1 MKHFNFLRQAL
12 LPLLVMLA
20 VVLPAAA
27 QPLNGTYTVY
37 GTSPNYTSLSAAISD
52 LNSKGVSGP
61 VTIKVRPGT
70 HTMTGLTINNITG
83 ASATNRITIESE
95 NGSSATTVIRNTN
108 TSTSSSSNFVFR
120 FNSAKYVT
128 VKNLG
133 LNKTSSSAGRCVVFE
148 GSAQHNIVDACRMYG
163 STSRSSSTSRS
174 RVYASGVSQ
183 ASNNVIT
190 NCKIEYGA
198 HAIYWRGSSQSTSG
212 TSDNNEFSNNECI
225 QNGYNG
231 IYVQYVDGV
240 KILNN
245 TINNTLSSYFYAINV
260 NYAYGATQV
269 NNNKGSLTGK
279 TSSLYAIY
287 MNRCEGTSSTNVMV
301 ENNEFTG
308 SSSSSVYPVYNGW
321 CEYLTYKGNKVNFYS
336 SGSFGYAYLYG
347 AYYGEN
353 NTIDNNDITG
363 NANYYSRLYG
373 VYYSKGS
380 KFNNNKVDFTARTYY
395 MYGYTL
401 YRADNAEANGNT
413 LTFKG
418 GYGCY
423 NYMPYGANDFVCNDN
438 VIDCSATRTSASCYG
453 AYGYLYG
460 NSGGTFNNNIVKAE
474 SPSTSS
480 WASIYAG
487 YFYYAKNVTIANN
500 VFWSKNSTNSSR
512 AYAMTAY
519 YNTNTKYYNNTAH
532 AQSNGNNAY
541 AAYIYNFG
549 SQYSTELKNN
559 VFSKSGNNGY
569 AAYSRYDD
577 NVTMDYNLYAK
588 ASGGLIQFGNKA
600 GYSSIQAIRNATAHA
615 SNSLTYVPAFV
626 NAATGDLRPD
636 ATAPA
641 VWALNGRGVQIAGN
655 DKDINGASRAVTTVQ
670 GVPDLGAYEFTPT
683 ATPPNCTAIPA
694 AAAAGATQT
703 FLFGQDTV
711 ATIAW
716 ESGST
721 VPASAIAM
729 KQYTGTNPPGITS
742 INPTQ
747 MFYYVDAGLGN
758 GTYDFDMNLY
768 YKDPAMGTIASE
780 SALRLAEKVGTS
792 AWSGYSPAVSSSNTT
807 RNFISTPD
815 LTKSGLWTGI
825 DVSDNASADVI
836 IDPMSPFCPGT
847 YNVKLRVKNSG
858 NNKINSLK
866 ITWQEN
872 GVTKGTINYNST
884 IDINGSANGNEAIIP
899 LGNVTFA
906 NSAVN
911 IKAWTHEPNNKVD
924 PVPGDDTLDVEMH
937 AALAGDYTIGGTSPD
952 YAVVS
957 DAITALNTYGI
968 CGNVNFDIRPGTY
981 TGQLV
986 LGKVN
991 GTGANAR
998 ITFRSENGDPT
1009 SVTVTATPTNF
1020 NDAYIWKL
1028 DGAEYVTIKNITITT
1043 ATASYGRLIEM
1054 ANKPKHDSISGCHLT
1069 CLNGTNFYQC
1079 LVYANQAGG
1088 EDLVIDNNT
1097 TTGGYY
1103 GMYFSGNNS
1112 NYVKGLV
1119 ISNNTLTGNG
1129 WSALYVP
1136 YSANDIKINYNK
1148 ITNPT
1153 ANGYYGVYWYMYNMP
1168 AGVREFIGNEISGSW
1183 RYGVYSYYN
1192 DGTAANHLKVM
1203 NNAIAVHNPAGT
1215 SYYGVLFSYNKY
1227 MDVINNSFYMNSTN
1241 TNSYAAYFYHSSSTY
1256 RDITVRNNVFVGK
1269 GSSRT
1274 LYAYRVSNTQTY
1286 DYNNFYSNGTA
1297 LLYYNGSARN
1307 SLAAY
1312 RSASGQGAHSL
1323 TYEPVF
1329 MGNTDLRPDPSS
1341 PAAWALNG
1349 RGVHITGNTTD
1360 INKNTRVDKR
1370 ADGVPDI
1377 GAYEFEPTSIPPAA
1391 DATPA
1396 TPAPGTTQVFSFG
1409 GNEVAQITWDPALKL
1424 TSPITVRQYSGR
1436 RAPGVNTATP
1446 QSAANNMYF
1455 YTEVDP
1461 SGPGKTYSFDVKV
1474 NYMDIWLGTIAQE
1487 NELKLAHH
1495 LAPNPWAV
1503 YGGTLSSVNTGTN
1516 VLSGTGLTSFGN
1528 YTGLQNGSIFSS
1540 FVHPSGST
1548 IFCYGDTVTLNAVHT
1563 SSGGTYSYEWTLN
1576 NNTIPGATSSTYKT
1590 TQPGD
1595 YSVVITE
1602 VKNGNT
1608 KKAQSIPITVTAVA
1622 PPMALVTASGPLTYC
1637 TGSNLVL
1644 YASNGTGLVY
1654 QWALNGVDIAGAN
1667 SSTYTIKQPGNY
1679 SVKVENIG
1687 CFTESIVTPV
1697 TSGPLVVDL
1706 GADTSFCEVKNVPL
1720 TLDAG
1725 FPGAKYS
1732 WNTGDTT
1739 RTISPKVSGDYYV
1752 TVNGGTNCIDTDT
1765 IQVNID
1771 PLPSA
1776 NGISYVK
1783 AGSNYTFSPSGP
1795 QNANSYLWL
1804 FSDGSSSTNKVVN
1817 KNVNDPNLHIR
1828 LVMYNNCGSDTI
1840 TLGFPLNVTSVSGE
1854 AAISLY
1860 PNPATEQI
1868 TLNISGDIELNDI
1881 SVINAVGQVMYHNAE
1896 VKSNEMKLDVSG
1908 YTNGHYML
1916 RVTTKDGV
1924 MLSKPFDVLK

>member
-20 VVLPAAA
+20 VVIPAAA

-37 GTSPNYTSLSAAISD
+37 GASPNYTSLSAAISD

-70 HTMTGLTINNITG
+70 HTMSGLTINNITG
-83 ASATNRITIESE
+83 ASATNRVTIESE
-95 NGSSATTVIRNTN
+95 NGSHSTTVIRN
-108 TSTSSSSNFVFR
+108 TSTSSSSTQNFVFR
-120 FNSAKYVT
+120 FNGAKYVT

-133 LNKTSSSAGRCVVFE
+133 LEKTSSSYGRCVVFE
-148 GSAQHNIVDACRMYG
+148 GASQYDIVDGCRLYG

-174 RVYASGVSQ
+174 RVYANSVSQ
-183 ASNNVIT
+183 ASNNIIT

-198 HAIYWRGSSQSTSG
+198 HAIYWRGSSSSSSG

-225 QNGYNG
+225 QNGYYG
-231 IYVQYVDGV
+231 IYTYYTDGTKV
-240 KILNN
+240 LNN
-245 TINNTLSSYFYAINV
+245 TINNTLSSYFYAV
-260 NYAYGATQV
+260 YMGYAYGTTQV

-279 TSSLYAIY
+279 TSSVYPIY
-287 MNRCEGTSSTNVMV
+287 MYYCEGNSTTNVMV

-308 SSSSSVYPVYNGW
+308 STSSSVYPSYNYY
-321 CEYLTYKGNKVNFYS
+321 CKYLTYKGNKIDLYS
-336 SGSFGYAYLYG
+336 SGFYSYGYIYSS
-347 AYYGEN
+347 YYGN
-353 NTIDNNDITG
+353 DNTIENNDIKS
-363 NANYYSRLYG
+363 NVNYYTWGYLNYRSKGTKMNYNKFDLKTRSYYTYAYS
-373 VYYSKGS
+373 VYYS
-380 KFNNNKVDFTARTYY
+380 D
-395 MYGYTL
+395 
-401 YRADNAEANGNT
+401 DAEAKGNEMK
-413 LTFKG
+413 LD
-418 GYGCY
+418 GYRGCY
-423 NYMPYGANDFVCNDN
+423 NYFPYGCSNYVVDGNT
-438 VIDCSATRTSASCYG
+438 IDAYSQLGSCYA
-453 AYGYLYG
+453 AYAYSYG
-460 NSGGTFNNNIVKAE
+460 TNNGVFANNILKAE
-474 SPSTSS
+474 SKSTSS
-480 WASIYAG
+480 WNSIYGA
-487 YFYYAKNVTIANN
+487 YLYYAKNVNIYNN
-500 VFWSKNSTNSSR
+500 AVWVKGNGR
-512 AYAMTAY
+512 PYALYIGYAT
-519 YNTNTKYYNNTAH
+519 NTNVHNNTFH
-532 AQSNGNNAY
+532 VESTSSNGY
-541 AAYIYNFG
+541 AAYIYNYG
-549 SQYSTELKNN
+549 SQYSTDFKNN
-559 VFSKSGNNGY
+559 VFSKSSNNGF
-569 AAYSRYDD
+569 AVYSRFDD

-588 ASGGLIQFGNKA
+588 ASGGLITFANKG
-600 GYSSIQAIRNATAHA
+600 GYSSIQALRNATNHGD
-615 SNSLTYVPAFV
+615 NSLTYVPAFM
-626 NAATGDLRPD
+626 NQSTGDLRPD
-636 ATAPA
+636 PSAPA
-641 VWALNGRGVQIAGN
+641 SWALNGRGVQVAGN
-655 DKDINGASRAVTTVQ
+655 NKDITGAARAETTVQ

-694 AAAAGATQT
+694 AATAGSTQT

-716 ESGST
+716 ATGST
-721 VPASAIAM
+721 VPSTIDM

-747 MFYYVDAGLGN
+747 MFYYVDAGF
-758 GTYDFDMNLY
+758 GTGTHDYNLNLY

-780 SALRLAEKVGTS
+780 AALRLAEKVGTN
-792 AWSGYSPAVSSSNTT
+792 AWSPYSPAVSNSNTI
-807 RNFISTPD
+807 RNYISTPN

-836 IDPMSPFCPGT
+836 IDPVSPFCPGT

-866 ITWQEN
+866 VTWQEN
-872 GVTKGTINYNST
+872 GVTKGTINYNNT

-906 NSAVN
+906 NSTVN
-911 IKAWTHEPNNKVD
+911 LKAWTHAPNNKVD
-924 PVPGDDTLDVEMH
+924 PVPGDDTLTAEMH
-937 AALAGDYTIGGTSPD
+937 AALAGNYTIGGTTPN
-952 YAVVS
+952 YPVVS
-957 DAITALNTYGI
+957 DAITDLNKYGI

-981 TGQLV
+981 AGQLV

-991 GTGANAR
+991 GTGSNAR
-998 ITFRSENGDPT
+998 ITFQAENGDNS
-1009 SVTVTATPTNF
+1009 SVTVTASPTNF

-1028 DGAEYVTIKNITITT
+1028 DDAEYVTIKNITVTT
-1043 ATASYGRLIEM
+1043 SSSSYGRLIEFTG
-1054 ANKPKHDSISGCHLT
+1054 APKHDSI
-1069 CLNGTNFYQC
+1069 TNCRLICTSNTTFYHS
-1079 LVYANQAGG
+1079 VIYANNVKGK
-1088 EDLVIDNNT
+1088 DITIHNNVMEK
-1097 TTGGYY
+1097 GYY
-1103 GMYFSGNNS
+1103 SIYFYGNSGSYTDGLDIIGNDISESGYMGMY
-1112 NYVKGLV
+1112 
-1119 ISNNTLTGNG
+1119 I
-1129 WSALYVP
+1129 P
-1136 YSANDIKINYNK
+1136 YSASNTKVNYNK
-1148 ITNPT
+1148 LYNPT
-1153 ANGYYGVYWYMYNMP
+1153 TNAYYGVYWYMYGMP
-1168 AGVREFIGNEISGSW
+1168 AGVREFIGNNISGTF
-1183 RYGVYSYYN
+1183 RGYGVYSYYN
-1192 DGTAANHLKVM
+1192 DGTASNHLKVM
-1203 NNAIAVHNPAGT
+1203 NNTVAVHNPSNSSNYA
-1215 SYYGVLFSYNKY
+1215 VLFSYNKY

-1241 TNSYAAYFYHSSSTY
+1241 SNSYAAYFYHSSSTY

-1269 GSSRT
+1269 GSSKSI
-1274 LYAYRVSNTQTY
+1274 YFYRVSSTQTY
-1286 DYNNFYSNGTA
+1286 DYNNFYTENGNT
-1297 LLYYNGSARN
+1297 LLVYNGSARN

-1312 RSASGQGAHSL
+1312 RSASGQGDHSL
-1323 TYEPVF
+1323 TYEPGF
-1329 MGNTDLRPDPSS
+1329 MGNTDLRPDPANPNSWS
-1341 PAAWALNG
+1341 LNG
-1349 RGVHITGNTTD
+1349 RGVHIAGNTTD
-1360 INKNTRVDKR
+1360 INMDNRVDKR

-1377 GAYEFEPTSIPPAA
+1377 GAYEFEPTSLPPAA
-1391 DATPA
+1391 IATPA
-1396 TPAPGTTQVFSFG
+1396 LPAPGVTQVFTFG
-1409 GNEVAQITWDPALKL
+1409 GNEVAQITWNKALKL

-1455 YTEVDP
+1455 YTNIDP
-1461 SGPGKTYSFDVKV
+1461 SGPGKTYNFDVKV

-1495 LAPNPWAV
+1495 LAPNPWVV
-1503 YGGTLSSVNTGTN
+1503 YGGTLSSVNTGSN
-1516 VLSGTGLTSFGN
+1516 VISGTGLTSFGN

-1540 FVHPSGST
+1540 FVTPSGST
-1548 IFCYGDTVTLNAVHT
+1548 VFCYGDTVTLNAIHT
-1563 SSGGTYSYEWTLN
+1563 SSGGTYSYEWRLN
-1576 NNTIPGATSSTYKT
+1576 NNTIPGATSDVYKT

-1595 YSVVITE
+1595 YTVVITE

-1622 PPMALVTASGPLTYC
+1622 PPMALVNASGPLTYC

-1644 YASNGTGLVY
+1644 YASTGNGLVY

-1697 TSGPLVVDL
+1697 TSGPLVVNL

-1720 TLDAG
+1720 YLDAG
-1725 FPGAKYS
+1725 FPGAKYT

-1752 TVNGGTNCIDTDT
+1752 TVNGGVNCIDTDT

-1783 AGSNYTFSPSGP
+1783 AGNNYTFSPSGP

-1817 KNVNDPNLHIR
+1817 KNVSDPNLHIR

-1840 TLGFPLNVTSVSGE
+1840 TLGFPLNVTNVSGE

-1860 PNPATEQI
+1860 PNPASEQI
-1868 TLNISGDIELNDI
+1868 TLNISGDIELNEV
-1881 SVINAVGQVMYHNAE
+1881 SVINAVGQVMYHNTE

-1916 RVTTKDGV
+1916 RVTTKDGA
-1924 MLSKPFDVLK
+1924 MLSKPFNVMK